1 MGVEMYSRKVRV
13 ELTFRV
19 LKTHILTT
27 ELLSQDSAQEEGWKL
42 TNNTYFLQIKTTRT
56 NQFEYTLILIKK
68 QKKTTFSIDT
78 YLQLSTS

>member
-56 NQFEYTLILIKK
+56 N
-68 QKKTTFSIDT
+68 
-78 YLQLSTS
+78 